1 MRHTAS
7 ILFVLLCVSISFGSD
22 NEAWWVFFADRG
34 PGVQERLSRRT
45 LELMESPSWDR
56 RVSIGLL
63 QADELD
69 LEPWRDYV
77 RLVAETPCCE
87 GIRTAS
93 RYLNAVSV
101 RVSAGDVHHLLAL
114 PFVSGVR
121 PVAASAFRMPELA
134 PCTGRFAGLTDLQ
147 LGQIGLD
154 KLHQRG
160 WLGQGVVIGV
170 LDSGFNLV
178 HEVFAGIEVIAM
190 YDFVDD
196 DPDPSQQPEDPPG
209 QSNHGTAVLSVIG
222 GYKTG
227 EFVGG
232 APEASFILAK
242 TEDISDEYQ
251 AEEDYWVA
259 GLEWIE
265 SRGGQLVNSSLAYI
279 DWYSYEDLDGNTAVT
294 TIAADAAAS
303 RGMVVFNSIGNAG
316 PGEGTLMA
324 PSDGDSVFAAGAVD
338 IEGAVAEFSSR
349 GPTFDGRTKPDCC
362 ALGQGVTLASY
373 QGASGYY
380 QSDGT
385 SFSSPLVASAAA
397 ALRGAHPEWDMVEIM
412 DILRLTASQS
422 GAPDNDMGYGII
434 DAYAALKYRSLTGVV
449 RFSSTCEPLPDY
461 PITVIMGDSV
471 FQTETNSSGWF
482 AFCPGQTG
490 PFTVSHGGG
499 EGSVIPVTGVLGDQG
514 VDIVVFVDQEPGGAS
529 PTVFPNPSTEGVYVG
544 FDLTEGPVAVQLSVF
559 EITGQLVY
567 RSVRED
573 VGPGSYRA
581 PLPGEAFYWDGTC
594 SDGSAVASGVYI
606 ISLRYG
612 DTVRL
617 MKCSLVR

>member
-178 HEVFAGIEVIAM
+178 HEVFAGIEVSAM

-232 APEASFILAK
+232 AP
-242 TEDISDEYQ
+242 
-251 AEEDYWVA
+251 
-259 GLEWIE
+259 
-265 SRGGQLVNSSLAYI
+265 
-279 DWYSYEDLDGNTAVT
+279 
-294 TIAADAAAS
+294 
-303 RGMVVFNSIGNAG
+303 
-316 PGEGTLMA
+316 
-324 PSDGDSVFAAGAVD
+324 
-338 IEGAVAEFSSR
+338 
-349 GPTFDGRTKPDCC
+349 
-362 ALGQGVTLASY
+362 
-373 QGASGYY
+373 
-380 QSDGT
+380 
-385 SFSSPLVASAAA
+385 
-397 ALRGAHPEWDMVEIM
+397 
-412 DILRLTASQS
+412 
-422 GAPDNDMGYGII
+422 
-434 DAYAALKYRSLTGVV
+434 
-449 RFSSTCEPLPDY
+449 
-461 PITVIMGDSV
+461 
-471 FQTETNSSGWF
+471 
-482 AFCPGQTG
+482 
-490 PFTVSHGGG
+490 
-499 EGSVIPVTGVLGDQG
+499 
-514 VDIVVFVDQEPGGAS
+514 
-529 PTVFPNPSTEGVYVG
+529 
-544 FDLTEGPVAVQLSVF
+544 
-559 EITGQLVY
+559 
-567 RSVRED
+567 
-573 VGPGSYRA
+573 
-581 PLPGEAFYWDGTC
+581 
-594 SDGSAVASGVYI
+594 
-606 ISLRYG
+606 
-612 DTVRL
+612 
-617 MKCSLVR
+617 